1 MNIPDDLRYTRDHEW
16 TRTENDTMIVGI
28 TDHAQ
33 GELGDIVFIEF
44 PQVGDQFS
52 KEEPFGTI
60 EAVKTVA
67 DLFAP
72 ISGEI
77 MEINENLED
86 SPESVN
92 LDPYGEGWLIKMK
105 PTDSTER
112 DILMNASDYT
122 EYVQNQ

>member
-52 KEEPFGTI
+52 KEEP
-60 EAVKTVA
+60 
-67 DLFAP
+67 FAP